1 MCVYVCVCVYVCMYV
16 YIYNV
21 DLHSTFQS
29 FNIVRMSHIIEASQ
43 QFEKQ
48 DLGSVSSATIHFP
61 LSFCL
66 GAAAD

>member
-1 MCVYVCVCVYVCMYV
+1 MCNIYV
-16 YIYNV
+16 YNV
-21 DLHSTFQS
+21 DLPNAYQF
-29 FNIVRMSHIIEASQ
+29 FDIVRMSQIIEVSQ

-48 DLGSVSSATIHFP
+48 DIRSVSSATIHFP